1 MELKEINN
9 TNRKQYKDFK
19 EIKNELLNDF
29 MEENQEQINNMN
41 DEDFKDLK
49 QEFINDWVDNKF
61 IYDSDIINLLS
72 TNIICLEDIDNLK
85 NEIDT
90 TTRQAILVALIEK
103 LEEDILI

>member
-1 MELKEINN
+1 MR
-9 TNRKQYKDFK
+9 TQYKDFK
-19 EIKNELLNDF
+19 EIKDELLNDF
-29 MEENQEQINNMN
+29 MGEHQQEINNMN

-85 NEIDT
+85 NDFP

>member
-1 MELKEINN
+1 MR
-9 TNRKQYKDFK
+9 TQYKDFK
-19 EIKNELLNDF
+19 QIKNELLNDF

-41 DEDFKDLK
+41 NEDFKDLK

-72 TNIICLEDIDNLK
+72 TNIIDLQDLDNLK
-85 NEIDT
+85 NDFP
-90 TTRQAILVALIEK
+90 TTRVAILVALIEK

>member
-1 MELKEINN
+1 MR
-9 TNRKQYKDFK
+9 TQYKDIK
-19 EIKNELLNDF
+19 KIKNELLNDF

-41 DEDFKDLK
+41 NEDFNDLR
-49 QEFINDWVDNKF
+49 QEFITNWVDNNF

-72 TNIICLEDIDNLK
+72 TNIIDLQDLDNLK
-85 NEIDT
+85 NDFP

>member
-1 MELKEINN
+1 MR
-9 TNRKQYKDFK
+9 TQYKDFK
-19 EIKNELLNDF
+19 EIKDELLNDF

-49 QEFINDWVDNKF
+49 QEFINDWVDNNF

-72 TNIICLEDIDNLK
+72 TNIIVLQDLDNLK
-85 NEIDT
+85 NDFPT
-90 TTRQAILVALIEK
+90 TSQAILVPLIEK

>member
-1 MELKEINN
+1 MRTQYNN
-9 TNRKQYKDFK
+9 LK

-41 DEDFKDLK
+41 NEDFKDLK

-72 TNIICLEDIDNLK
+72 TNIIDLQDLDNLK
-85 NEIDT
+85 NDFP

>member
-1 MELKEINN
+1 MR
-9 TNRKQYKDFK
+9 TQYKDIK
-19 EIKNELLNDF
+19 QIKNELLNDF

-41 DEDFKDLK
+41 NEDFKDLK

-72 TNIICLEDIDNLK
+72 TNIIDLQDLDNLK
-85 NEIDT
+85 NDFP

>member
-1 MELKEINN
+1 MRTQYNN
-9 TNRKQYKDFK
+9 LK

-41 DEDFKDLK
+41 NEDFQDLR

-72 TNIICLEDIDNLK
+72 TNIIDLQDLDNLK
-85 NEIDT
+85 NDFP

>member
-1 MELKEINN
+1 MRTQYNN
-9 TNRKQYKDFK
+9 LK

-41 DEDFKDLK
+41 NEDSKDLK
-49 QEFINDWVDNKF
+49 QQYINEWVDNRF

-72 TNIICLEDIDNLK
+72 TNIIDLQDLDNLK
-85 NEIDT
+85 NDFP

>member
-1 MELKEINN
+1 MR
-9 TNRKQYKDFK
+9 TQYKDIK
-19 EIKNELLNDF
+19 QIKNKLLNDF

-41 DEDFKDLK
+41 NEDLQDLR
-49 QEFINDWVDNKF
+49 QEFITNWVDNSF

-72 TNIICLEDIDNLK
+72 TNIIDLQDLDNLK
-85 NEIDT
+85 NDFP

>member
-1 MELKEINN
+1 MRTQYNN
-9 TNRKQYKDFK
+9 LK

-41 DEDFKDLK
+41 NEDFKDLK

-72 TNIICLEDIDNLK
+72 TNIIDLQDLDNLK
-85 NEIDT
+85 NDFP
-90 TTRQAILVALIEK
+90 TTRVAILVALIEK

>member
-1 MELKEINN
+1 MR
-9 TNRKQYKDFK
+9 TQYKN
-19 EIKNELLNDF
+19 IKQIKDELINDF

-41 DEDFKDLK
+41 NEDFQDLR
-49 QEFINDWVDNKF
+49 QEFITNWVDNNF

-72 TNIICLEDIDNLK
+72 TNIIDLQDLDNLK
-85 NEIDT
+85 NDFP